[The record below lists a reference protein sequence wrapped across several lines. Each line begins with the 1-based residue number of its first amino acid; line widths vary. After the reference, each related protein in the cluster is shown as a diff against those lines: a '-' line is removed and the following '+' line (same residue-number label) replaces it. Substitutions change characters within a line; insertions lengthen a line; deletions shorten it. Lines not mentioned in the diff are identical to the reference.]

1 VAWFP
6 DILEHLGK
14 TPRELGTLQVCL
26 DRVSVDDAWAT
37 AIVWF
42 QAAFD
47 PYDAA
52 ATFRLQSVAEVP
64 RVLVPEQVVPSAP
77 RGAVVRGSLRFRI
90 PDHVSR
96 VSLCVT
102 GVIPEGSR
110 RCRVPWRLF
119 DTIETPKESAL
130 RPPSSVGLNLDTTLA
145 GELLTLPLGSF
156 RGTSVS
162 SESSRT
168 VVHAAQQLTEGYQV
182 DVVRAGGRPEPQGF
196 KTIWRPGEPLP
207 AVEGAQPLAAP
218 GRASSSKPVK
228 THRDCRQCNF
238 SGKLEDFARDRYC
251 PSCGFEWS

>member
-1 VAWFP
+1 VAYFP

-26 DRVSVDDAWAT
+26 ERVSVDDAWAT
-37 AIVWF
+37 AIVWV

-52 ATFRLQSVAEVP
+52 ATFRLQSVQERP
-64 RVLVPEQVVPSAP
+64 LVLMPEQPVPSAP
-77 RGAVVRGSLRFRI
+77 RGAVVRGCLRFRI
-90 PDHVSR
+90 PDHVTR

-102 GVIPEGSR
+102 GVIPKGSR

-130 RPPSSVGLNLDTTLA
+130 RPPSSVGLNVDTTLA

-196 KTIWRPGEPLP
+196 RTIWRPGEPLP
-207 AVEGAQPLAAP
+207 AAEPPAPP
-218 GRASSSKPVK
+218 GRAAQAAPKPVK
-228 THRDCRQCNF
+228 THRDCRRCNF
-238 SGKLEDFARDRYC
+238 SGKLADFAVDKYC
-251 PSCGFEWS
+251 PACGFEWS